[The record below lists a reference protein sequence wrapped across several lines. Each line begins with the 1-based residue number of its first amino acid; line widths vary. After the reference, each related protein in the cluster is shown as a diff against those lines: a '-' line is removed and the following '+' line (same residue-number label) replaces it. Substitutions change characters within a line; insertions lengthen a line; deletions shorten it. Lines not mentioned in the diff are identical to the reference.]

1 MTSALNDQLLD
12 QIFRSARTFNS
23 WADGPARGDRG
34 GGVPRLGDSSFVN
47 RVDLAVDGGLSAV

>member
-12 QIFRSARTFNS
+12 QIRSARTFNS